1 MAQQHHIVGEVAGV
15 QPLLSPCQ
23 LAAHDGANGG
33 TMREEVVH
41 DFDPAFHGAVADFH
55 AVDARE
61 CESWYGVSFR
71 PQHRQGL
78 PQLELFHQLFLGVSR
93 DVHFL
98 FQQGDVFDGVFD
110 VVFHR
115 RVVHPAQEPL
125 GVHKPNG
132 RHVVG
137 VVCIALNHEIL
148 RHETI
153 DVLLV
158 TRQELPFPVEPVVAG
173 VALDVIVQHFWGIV
187 LGIQREAHHRNVVFV
202 PVPEVGPKQLLGDLR
217 HMRCVG
223 PKERG
228 NPHLALE
235 RLGREQLPVLVG
247 EFEGSHPLGCQ
258 CPAFHL
264 TVLGE
269 VGQGVEVVLR
279 QEAKKNQP
287 RQRQG
292 QHHGDENESVF
303 QLAHPRSAVVSGTW
317 CRSRGVRSPR

>member
-1 MAQQHHIVGEVAGV
+1 M
-15 QPLLSPCQ
+15 
-23 LAAHDGANGG
+23 
-33 TMREEVVH
+33 
-41 DFDPAFHGAVADFH
+41 ADFH
-55 AVDARE
+55 AVDPCE
-61 CESWYGVSFR
+61 CKRRHGVSFR
-71 PQHRQGL
+71 PQHRQHVPCL
-78 PQLELFHQLFLGVSR
+78 QFLHQLFLGVSR
-93 DVHFL
+93 DVHFF
-98 FQQGDVFDGVFD
+98 FQQGDVLDRVFD
-110 VVFHR
+110 VVFHG

-125 GVHKPNG
+125 GVHKPNR

-137 VVCIALNHEIL
+137 VVCIPLNHEIL
-148 RHETI
+148 RHKAV

-158 TRQELPFPVEPVVAG
+158 TRQELPFPVKSVVAG
-173 VALDVIVQHFWGIV
+173 VALDVIVQHFWGV
-187 LGIQREAHHRNVVFV
+187 VFGIQREAHHRNVVFV

-223 PKERG
+223 PKERS
-228 NPHLALE
+228 NPDLALE
-235 RLGREQLPVLVG
+235 RLGREPFPVLVG
-247 EFEGSHPLGCQ
+247 ELKGPHPLGCQ
-258 CPAFHL
+258 RPAFHL